1 MNFLEHTS
9 SKDQGLSCYTLKH
22 IIGKQQLGPRLWIL
36 MIHNLEMQL
45 HLIIIKFDALKF
57 YRESNSDV
65 T

>member
-1 MNFLEHTS
+1 
-9 SKDQGLSCYTLKH
+9 LSCYTLKH